1 MIEPPAMNPPPASDA
16 VGRECGVPCGGE
28 PYGTW
33 LAVDYCSSLEAW
45 SCDSQL
51 NGFETISA
59 TALVTFD
66 ITTVTWKSQFTSTVT
81 AAFAPECSFDVYSFT
96 QEYCDTQIEPDF
108 SEITGT
114 PVTCTFEDRFC
125 MCEYQQA
132 LAGDFT
138 APYVLRQDELLI
150 DGEATMEYCISA
162 DENTMRIFEVGGSS
176 GLSPAQ
182 RPATIFERVTCEPN
196 AAGVCVG
203 DFFGSCDSTGKLF
216 TSQERCPAGK
226 CVPGEGC
233 LIQICT
239 PGVTY
244 CSFDEKQVQ
253 LCNAEGTSFTVQQ
266 VCAANQTCVPEAAGS
281 SCKP

>member
-1 MIEPPAMNPPPASDA
+1 MNPPPASDA

-28 PYGTW
+28 PFGTW
-33 LAVDYCSSLEAW
+33 VAVDYCASLPPW

-51 NGFETISA
+51 SEFESISTA
-59 TALVTFD
+59 ALVTFD
-66 ITTVTWKSQFTSTVT
+66 ITTVTWKSQFTSIGT
-81 AAFAPECSFDVYSFT
+81 AAFAPECLSDVYTFT

-108 SEITGT
+108 SDVTGV
-114 PVTCTFEDRFC
+114 PVTCSLEDRFC
-125 MCEYQQA
+125 MCEWQQA
-132 LAGDFT
+132 LAGDF
-138 APYVLRQDELLI
+138 ALPYVMRQDSLLI
-150 DGEATMEYCISA
+150 DGETTMEYCVSE
-162 DENTMRIFEVGGSS
+162 DENTMKVFES
-176 GLSPAQ
+176 GTSYGLNPAQ

-196 AAGVCVG
+196 ATAMCVG
-203 DFFGSCDSTGKLF
+203 DFFGTCDSTGELF
-216 TSQERCPAGK
+216 TVQERCPAGK
-226 CVPGEGC
+226 CIPGEGC

-266 VCAANQTCVPEAAGS
+266 VCADNQVCIAETNGS